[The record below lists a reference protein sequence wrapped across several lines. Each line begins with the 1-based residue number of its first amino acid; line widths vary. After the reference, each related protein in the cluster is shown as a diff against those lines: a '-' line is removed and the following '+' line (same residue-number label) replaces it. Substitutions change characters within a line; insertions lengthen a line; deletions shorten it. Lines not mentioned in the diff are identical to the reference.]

1 MNNELTFVTPYC
13 DELIC
18 HYKIGTVFG
27 AWRIKYILSR
37 QRDIPLWRG
46 ICHIYIR
53 FTTGKSLFFVMYQ
66 QCYSYTHQKFD
77 RQGFCL
83 YNGDVYILYSV
94 PMKTSQSLKNIL
106 LVGSAILTFGFM
118 SAFTIDTSINNA
130 LQIIK
135 RIIITTSGTVTGSVV
150 ADLNTGN
157 NNLYFNPSY
166 LGIT

>member
-1 MNNELTFVTPYC
+1 MPF
-13 DELIC
+13 
-18 HYKIGTVFG
+18 H
-27 AWRIKYILSR
+27 S
-37 QRDIPLWRG
+37 
-46 ICHIYIR
+46 
-53 FTTGKSLFFVMYQ
+53 
-66 QCYSYTHQKFD
+66 QKFD
-77 RQGFCL
+77 KKAFSRYNDVSYFTL
-83 YNGDVYILYSV
+83 YREN
-94 PMKTSQSLKNIL
+94 MKRFQPLKNIL
-106 LVGSAILTFGFM
+106 LVGISVLTIGFL